1 MKVVCAWCRSEG
13 REGLIG
19 ERPPLD
25 DPRETSG
32 VCWMHKLE
40 TLQRTRTSVTDRD
53 APVRDGPVRFLIVVA
68 RHAVDLF
75 ARVSDQFLDDP
86 RVQVLMD
93 RRRGERRRLAEPHH
107 PERRSQDRRRP
118 LDYWEDVRRHPVVI
132 VPTWKAKESRPP
144 VRAPQPSPAFARMP
158 EVTTMEST
166 DSVAQAWHQIEAWV
180 RDSKNMVSHVIPS
193 LVQECD
199 ELRKRADA
207 AEGEVSR
214 LKGEVESLQSEI
226 ARLSSEVG
234 RLTDERAV
242 VTGVVERGISDIARV
257 AGEVLTALKE
267 R

>member
-1 MKVVCAWCRSEG
+1 
-13 REGLIG
+13 
-19 ERPPLD
+19 
-25 DPRETSG
+25 
-32 VCWMHKLE
+32 MHKLE
-40 TLQRTRTSVTDRD
+40 TLQRTRTSVTDRE
-53 APVRDGPVRFLIVVA
+53 APARDGQVRFLIVVA

-93 RRRGERRRLAEPHH
+93 RRRGERRRVAEPHR
-107 PERRSQDRRRP
+107 PERRSHDRRRP
-118 LDYWEDVRRHPVVI
+118 LDYWEDIRRHPVVI

-144 VRAPQPSPAFARMP
+144 SRAPQAIPTYVGTT

-166 DSVAQAWHQIEAWV
+166 DSVAQAWQQIEAWV

-193 LVQECD
+193 LTQECD
-199 ELRKRADA
+199 ELRKRADE
-207 AEGEVSR
+207 AEGQVSR
-214 LKGEVESLQSEI
+214 LQREVESLQSEI
-226 ARLSSEVG
+226 ARLGSEVG

-242 VTGVVERGISDIARV
+242 VNGVVERGISEIARV

>member
-1 MKVVCAWCRSEG
+1 VKVVCAWCRSEG

-19 ERPPLD
+19 DRPPLD

-40 TLQRTRTSVTDRD
+40 TLQRTRTSVMDRD
-53 APVRDGPVRFLIVVA
+53 APARDRQVRFLIVVA

-93 RRRGERRRLAEPHH
+93 RRRGERRRITEPHR
-107 PERRSQDRRRP
+107 PERRSQGRRRP
-118 LDYWEDVRRHPVVI
+118 LDYWEDIRRHPVVI
-132 VPTWKAKESRPP
+132 VPTWKAKESRPSVP
-144 VRAPQPSPAFARMP
+144 ALQPSAAFTRMP

-166 DSVAQAWHQIEAWV
+166 ESVAQAWQEIETWV

-193 LVQECD
+193 LIQECD
-199 ELRKRADA
+199 ELRKRADEA
-207 AEGEVSR
+207 GREVTR
-214 LKGEVESLQSEI
+214 LKREVESLQSEI
-226 ARLSSEVG
+226 VRLGSEVG

-242 VTGVVERGISDIARV
+242 VTGVAERGIGEIARV

>member
-1 MKVVCAWCRSEG
+1 VKVVCAWRRSEG

-40 TLQRTRTSVTDRD
+40 TLQRTRTSVADRE
-53 APVRDGPVRFLIVVA
+53 APVRDGQVRFLVVVA
-68 RHAVDLF
+68 RQAVDLF

-93 RRRGERRRLAEPHH
+93 RRRAERRRVAAPHH
-107 PERRSQDRRRP
+107 PERRSQDRRRAP
-118 LDYWEDVRRHPVVI
+118 DYWEDIRRHPVVI
-132 VPTWKAKESRPP
+132 VPTWKARESRPP
-144 VRAPQPSPAFARMP
+144 VRAPHPSPTY
-158 EVTTMEST
+158 EVQTMEST
-166 DSVAQAWHQIEAWV
+166 DTITQAWHQIETWV
-180 RDSKNMVSHVIPS
+180 RDSQHMVSHVIPS
-193 LVQECD
+193 LMQECD
-199 ELRKRADA
+199 ELRKRADS
-207 AEGEVSR
+207 AEAHVAR
-214 LKGEVESLQSEI
+214 LKREVENLQGELT
-226 ARLSSEVG
+226 RLGNEVG

-242 VTGVVERGISDIARV
+242 ITGVVERGMSEIARV

>member
-1 MKVVCAWCRSEG
+1 VKVVCAWCRSEG

-19 ERPPLD
+19 ERPPHD

-40 TLQRTRTSVTDRD
+40 TLQRTRTSVADRE
-53 APVRDGPVRFLIVVA
+53 APVRDGQVRFLVIVA

-93 RRRGERRRLAEPHH
+93 RRRGERRRVAAPHH
-107 PERRSQDRRRP
+107 PESRSQDRRRA
-118 LDYWEDVRRHPVVI
+118 LDYWEDIRRHPVVI
-132 VPTWKAKESRPP
+132 VPTWKARESRPP
-144 VRAPQPSPAFARMP
+144 VRAPQPSPAY
-158 EVTTMEST
+158 EVKTMEST
-166 DSVAQAWHQIEAWV
+166 DTVTQAWHQIEAWV
-180 RDSKNMVSHVIPS
+180 RDSQHMVSQVIPS
-193 LVQECD
+193 LMQECD
-199 ELRKRADA
+199 ELRKRADS
-207 AEGEVSR
+207 AEAHVTRLKREVEDLQGEITRLGGEVD
-214 LKGEVESLQSEI
+214 
-226 ARLSSEVG
+226 

-242 VTGVVERGISDIARV
+242 ITGVVERGMSEIARV